1 MKKDFNI
8 NIDKLVIAYNRD
20 EATTD
25 YILSQINEQNE
36 GDFVEFILIR
46 NNEIANYQH
55 AYDIVAEGETIGIIF
70 WGHYNPQLQSI
81 YIQYN
86 NKALYHNN
94 KLYMTHIEE
103 KLTLKFEKISQ
114 IDIALDFNFNII
126 NKIYKILRNK
136 DIDIKILNNVYG
148 IDDSI
153 PVLTCATGTRR
164 KLVENKSLRIS
175 SKSKELVLVAYNKSR
190 EIAENGN
197 SKQYITDTN
206 QFSETIIYRLEIRS
220 RHKEL
225 RNTLEA
231 LNMTED
237 ELYIC
242 ALCNNIERIGDV
254 FRHLIDRIIMV
265 RAGRKSQSILTFF

>member
-25 YILSQINEQNE
+25 YILSQIYEQNE

-46 NNEIANYQH
+46 NNEMANYQH

-103 KLTLKFEKISQ
+103 KLTLKIFF
-114 IDIALDFNFNII
+114 LNF
-126 NKIYKILRNK
+126 
-136 DIDIKILNNVYG
+136 D
-148 IDDSI
+148 
-153 PVLTCATGTRR
+153 
-164 KLVENKSLRIS
+164 
-175 SKSKELVLVAYNKSR
+175 
-190 EIAENGN
+190 N
-197 SKQYITDTN
+197 S
-206 QFSETIIYRLEIRS
+206 
-220 RHKEL
+220 H
-225 RNTLEA
+225 
-231 LNMTED
+231 
-237 ELYIC
+237 
-242 ALCNNIERIGDV
+242 
-254 FRHLIDRIIMV
+254 
-265 RAGRKSQSILTFF
+265 